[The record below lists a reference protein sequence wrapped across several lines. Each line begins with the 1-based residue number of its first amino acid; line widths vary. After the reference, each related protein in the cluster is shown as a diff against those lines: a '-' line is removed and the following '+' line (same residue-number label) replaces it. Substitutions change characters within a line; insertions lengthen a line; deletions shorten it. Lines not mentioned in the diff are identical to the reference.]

1 MERMTQE
8 RVNGIKT
15 GYWSPNKKEEL
26 VQRLAAYENTGL
38 EPQQIQN
45 LVNRS
50 AQAQNV
56 ENGWISVE
64 ERLPPYGETVIIY
77 RKYGWGE
84 VKVEQGI
91 RDLNGWWRVYG
102 TRTKNVSYWM
112 PLPKPPQEVSSH
124 DER

>member
-38 EPQQIQN
+38 EPQQIKE
-45 LVNRS
+45 LAS
-50 AQAQNV
+50 ASTQMKEA
-56 ENGWISVE
+56 GSPWISVE
-64 ERLPPYGETVIIY
+64 DRLPPFGEMVIIY
-77 RKYGWGE
+77 REYGWGE
-84 VKVEQGI
+84 VKVEQGC
-91 RDLNGWWRVYG
+91 RDINGWWRVYG
-102 TRTKNVSYWM
+102 TRTKKVSYWM

-124 DER
+124 EER